1 MKSCVTYWSFLKNQ
15 CLALIFL
22 FLAPG
27 LVLGQA
33 PLPKEVYAARREAL
47 RKNLPASSAALL
59 FANDEKIRSNDV
71 EYEFHQHPDFFYL
84 TGLNEPNAALLIFQK
99 AALVNGHSVDEV
111 LILPSRDLKQE
122 TWTGKRL
129 GTEGAKRV
137 LGFINAVATDS
148 LLKDLKLI
156 PNPPANVFLDNADQ
170 DLRGDLFVDET
181 MKALC
186 RQFQNWL
193 FASMDGKPKIDNET
207 VVKALALMRQVKST
221 EELAFLR
228 SAINITCDAQIELQK
243 AIDTTYSEN
252 QAEALIEYM
261 FRAAGASGPAFPSII
276 GSGENTCILHYTE
289 NNSPCAAGDLMVVD
303 IGAEYLGYAADVTRT
318 IPVDGTYSPAQK
330 AIYELVLEAQAKGFE
345 ACQKGNPFS
354 EPGKRATEVI
364 ANGLVKLGIIAKT
377 SEVRTYFI
385 HGTSHYLGLDVH
397 DAGNYDKLS
406 PGNVITV
413 EPGIYIPFGSPCD
426 SKWWNIG
433 VRIEDDVLILEK
445 GYEVLSEKAP
455 RSIAEI
461 EKIMQAESFF
471 NNKPDFLIK

>member
-1 MKSCVTYWSFLKNQ
+1 
-15 CLALIFL
+15 
-22 FLAPG
+22 
-27 LVLGQA
+27 
-33 PLPKEVYAARREAL
+33 
-47 RKNLPASSAALL
+47 
-59 FANDEKIRSNDV
+59 
-71 EYEFHQHPDFFYL
+71 
-84 TGLNEPNAALLIFQK
+84 
-99 AALVNGHSVDEV
+99 
-111 LILPSRDLKQE
+111 
-122 TWTGKRL
+122 
-129 GTEGAKRV
+129 
-137 LGFINAVATDS
+137 
-148 LLKDLKLI
+148 
-156 PNPPANVFLDNADQ
+156 
-170 DLRGDLFVDET
+170 
-181 MKALC
+181 
-186 RQFQNWL
+186 
-193 FASMDGKPKIDNET
+193 
-207 VVKALALMRQVKST
+207 
-221 EELAFLR
+221 
-228 SAINITCDAQIELQK
+228 
-243 AIDTTYSEN
+243 
-252 QAEALIEYM
+252 M

-289 NNSPCAAGDLMVVD
+289 NNNPCAAGDLMVVD
-303 IGAEYLGYAADVTRT
+303 IGAEYQGYAADVTRT

-377 SEVRTYFI
+377 SEVKTYFI

-413 EPGIYIPFGSPCD
+413 EPGIYIPVGSPCD

-455 RSIAEI
+455 RSVAEI